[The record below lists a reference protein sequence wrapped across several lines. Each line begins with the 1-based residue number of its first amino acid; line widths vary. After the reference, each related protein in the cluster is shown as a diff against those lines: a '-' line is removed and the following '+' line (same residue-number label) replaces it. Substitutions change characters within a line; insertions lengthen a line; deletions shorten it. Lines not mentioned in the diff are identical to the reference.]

1 MAIVIRSAKQALAVA
16 DNTTKCVPDSCQ
28 HTTQSYYRVF
38 GTPNLDGDKDN
49 DAIDGWLS
57 EPKRARH
64 LGDRNPP
71 AGFPVAFK
79 GGPNGHRAISRGGG
93 MIRSTDFDG
102 KSKQCVHGVVGNG
115 TIAEVEKALSKTY
128 VGWSETIGG
137 HPIPH
142 DDSVVLRPAGPAPT
156 YLDLT
161 KALAR
166 LAAKSKS
173 ANAKGLYLSAR
184 SVLGPLVKSSKRAS
198 DPKTA
203 AEISAAL
210 RIRRDDTRTPA
221 TQARLSSAIALLAPL
236 S

>member
-1 MAIVIRSAKQALAVA
+1 MAIIIRSAKQALAVA
-16 DNTTKCVPDSCQ
+16 DNTTKCEVNSCQ
-28 HTTQSYYRVF
+28 RITQSYYRVF
-38 GTPNLDGDKDN
+38 GTPDLDKDKDN

-57 EPKRARH
+57 EPKSARH
-64 LGDRNPP
+64 LGDLKPP

-79 GGPNGHRAISRGGG
+79 GGEHGHRAISRGGG
-93 MIRSTDFDG
+93 MIRSTDFNG
-102 KSKQCVHGVVGNG
+102 TTKRFEAGVLGNG
-115 TIAEVEKALSKTY
+115 TIAEVAKAMGKTY

-142 DDSVVLRPAGPAPT
+142 DDAVVLEPAGPTPT

-173 ANAKGLYLSAR
+173 ANATSLYLSAR
-184 SVLGPLVKSSKRAS
+184 NVLGPLVRSKKRAS
-198 DPKTA
+198 DPQTA
-203 AEISAAL
+203 AQISAAL
-210 RIRRDDTRTPA
+210 RARLDDTSAPA
-221 TQARLSSAIALLAPL
+221 TQARLSAAIALLAPL